1 MIHYM
6 SSCQGELVQKKF
18 QVTAVDQKGNVLVDR
33 TISTMRNGFFELW
46 LPRDRKIE
54 LEIKGLNRSAK
65 GTIETFNDSK
75 TCITTFQLR

>member
-18 QVTAVDQKGNVLVDR
+18 QVKAVDQKGNVLVDR

-54 LEIKGLNRSAK
+54 LEIQGLNRSAE